1 MAIKKKIKPVVKI
14 DGGFET
20 KEQAAALGYIA
31 ATIERVKDHQLLTL
45 NSDLVTYSFA
55 FGTSPNLDGHS
66 NNKYTYERLMDDHRC
81 TGHFR
86 VLAWVKD
93 FNAEKFIK
101 ILKKS

>member
-1 MAIKKKIKPVVKI
+1 MAIKKKIKPVVKL
-14 DGGFET
+14 DTGFET

-45 NSDLVTYSFA
+45 NSDLVTYSFMS
-55 FGTSPNLDGHS
+55 GTPPNLDGHS
-66 NNKYTYERLMDDHRC
+66 KNKYTYERLMNDHRC

-101 ILKKS
+101 FLKKG